1 MEDLCS
7 SFALPSLQRDE
18 TQIHPQLSVFEEP
31 KLGKRVISQQKL
43 CLFLSQ
49 DFTGKLQA
57 VTSLR

>member
-1 MEDLCS
+1 MDSCS
-7 SFALPSLQRDE
+7 SFARRSLQRDG
-18 TQIHPQLSVFEEP
+18 TQIHPRLSGFEEP
-31 KLGKRVISQQKL
+31 KLGKRVISQHEP